1 MRPLVESAWSRVQQN
16 GLRTA
21 TPGDLLTV
29 GICRNPDDA
38 AHLEETSKEILKQI
52 GSIRAFGDLSVDH
65 LREVAG
71 LLPEEA
77 FRFLAILELG
87 RRVGQAGK
95 GDPEERMVYDAESIW
110 RMYNHLRDEKRE
122 HFILVMLDA
131 QNVVTRCATIHIG
144 TLTSSIVGPREVF
157 REAVR
162 EGASSVVVV
171 HNHPSGDPT
180 PSPEDVAVTEKL
192 ADVGRLLD
200 IPLLDHVIIGE
211 RDFVSLRKRGVIR

>member
-1 MRPLVESAWSRVQQN
+1 M
-16 GLRTA
+16 RTA

-29 GICRNPDDA
+29 GFCRKPDDA
-38 AHLEETSKEILKQI
+38 AHLEETSKEILKQM
-52 GSIRAFGDLSVDH
+52 GSIRAFGDLSADH

-71 LLPEEA
+71 LSPDEA

-110 RMYNHLRDEKRE
+110 RMYSHLRDEKRE

-144 TLTSSIVGPREVF
+144 TLTSSIVGAREVF

-171 HNHPSGDPT
+171 HNHPSGDPS
-180 PSPEDVAVTEKL
+180 PSAEDVQVTEKL
-192 ADVGRLLD
+192 AEVGRLLD

-211 RDFVSLRKRGVIR
+211 RDFVSLRTRGVIR